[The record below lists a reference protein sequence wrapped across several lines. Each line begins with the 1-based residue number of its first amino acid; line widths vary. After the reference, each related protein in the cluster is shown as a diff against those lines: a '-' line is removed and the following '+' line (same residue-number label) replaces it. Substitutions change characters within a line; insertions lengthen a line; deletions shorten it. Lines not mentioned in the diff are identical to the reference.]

1 MDKEFESVSSV
12 INQLK
17 KQLGLD
23 DNYYVLI
30 SVWEKEVGNNKVEL
44 NGFKNGIVFA
54 RTESAVYLHDFNL
67 RKRQLIKR
75 LNQYFG
81 KTVVKNIKCE
91 IK

>member
-44 NGFKNGIVFA
+44 NGFKDGTVFA

-67 RKRQLIKR
+67 KKRQLIKR

>member
-1 MDKEFESVSSV
+1 MDKDFEHISSV

-30 SVWEKEVGNNKVEL
+30 SVWEKEIGNNKVEL
-44 NGFKNGIVFA
+44 NGFKDGTVFA
-54 RTESAVYLHDFNL
+54 KTESAVYLHDFNL
-67 RKRQLIKR
+67 KKKQLIKR

>member
-1 MDKEFESVSSV
+1 MDKEFEPVSSV

-44 NGFKNGIVFA
+44 NGFKNGTVFA
-54 RTESAVYLHDFNL
+54 RTESAVYLSDFNL
-67 RKRQLIKR
+67 KKRQLIKR
-75 LNQYFG
+75 LNQYLG

>member
-1 MDKEFESVSSV
+1 MDKDFEHISSV
-12 INQLK
+12 VNQLK
-17 KQLGLD
+17 KELGLD

-44 NGFKNGIVFA
+44 NGFKNGTVFT

-67 RKRQLIKR
+67 RKKQLIKR

-81 KTVVKNIKCE
+81 KTIEKNIKCE

>member
-1 MDKEFESVSSV
+1 MDKDFEHISSV

-30 SVWEKEVGNNKVEL
+30 SVWEKEVGNDKVEL
-44 NGFKNGIVFA
+44 NGFKDGTVFA
-54 RTESAVYLHDFNL
+54 KTESAVYLHDFNL

-81 KTVVKNIKCE
+81 KTVIKNIKCE

>member
-1 MDKEFESVSSV
+1 MDKDFEHISSV
-12 INQLK
+12 VNQLK
-17 KQLGLD
+17 KELGLD

-44 NGFKNGIVFA
+44 NGFKNGTVFA
-54 RTESAVYLHDFNL
+54 KTESAVYLHDFNL
-67 RKRQLIKR
+67 KRGQLIKR

>member
-1 MDKEFESVSSV
+1 MDKDFESVSSV

-23 DNYYVLI
+23 NNYYVLI
-30 SVWEKEVGNNKVEL
+30 SVWEKEVGNNKIEL
-44 NGFKNGIVFA
+44 NGFKDGVVFA
-54 RTESAVYLHDFNL
+54 KTESAVYLHDFNL

-81 KTVVKNIKCE
+81 KNVVKNIKCE

>member
-1 MDKEFESVSSV
+1 MDKELEPVSSV

-44 NGFKNGIVFA
+44 NGFKNGTVFA
-54 RTESAVYLHDFNL
+54 KTESAVYLHDFNL
-67 RKRQLIKR
+67 KRGQLIKR